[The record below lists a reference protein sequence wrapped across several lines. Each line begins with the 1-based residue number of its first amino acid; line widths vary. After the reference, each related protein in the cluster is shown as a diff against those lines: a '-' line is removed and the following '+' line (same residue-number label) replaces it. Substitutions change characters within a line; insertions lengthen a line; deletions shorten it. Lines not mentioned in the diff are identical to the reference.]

1 MQALRARHFD
11 CKGIRSAWHFSVGAH
26 ALFRQNNF
34 DRPIQR
40 ACKCRK
46 KAEDCKGHVLMK
58 SLIFD
63 AGPIISLATNN
74 LLWILEPL
82 KKKFNGKFYITEAVR
97 KEVVDRPLETKKFKF
112 EAIQVESL
120 IEKGV
125 LEIIDN
131 VFIRENTPRLL
142 NTANEIFGAYG
153 NYMKIVHF
161 AEISVIAAAVNINSD
176 AIVIDEKT
184 TRFLIENPR
193 MIVEILK
200 KTLHTSI
207 SVNENNLKEFNN
219 TIKDIKAIRSIELVT
234 IAYEQGLLNN
244 YITKMADARKDLLEG
259 VLWGVK
265 LNGCAVSKDE
275 IEQIVRMEVK

>member
-1 MQALRARHFD
+1 
-11 CKGIRSAWHFSVGAH
+11 
-26 ALFRQNNF
+26 
-34 DRPIQR
+34 
-40 ACKCRK
+40 
-46 KAEDCKGHVLMK
+46 MK

-82 KKKFNGKFYITEAVR
+82 KKKFDGKFYITEAVR
-97 KEVVDRPLETKKFKF
+97 RELVDRPLETKKFKF

-125 LEIIDN
+125 LEVIDN
-131 VFIRENTPRLL
+131 SFIGENSPRLL
-142 NTANEIFGAYG
+142 GIANEIFKAYN

-161 AEISVIAAAVNINSD
+161 AEISVIAAAINLNSE

-193 MIVEILK
+193 LLVEILK
-200 KTLHTSI
+200 KTLHTPISI
-207 SVNENNLKEFNN
+207 NENNLKEFNSAVKN
-219 TIKDIKAIRSIELVT
+219 IKAIRSVELVT
-234 IAYEQGLLNN
+234 VAYELGLLNN
-244 YITKMADARKDLLEG
+244 FITKISDARKNLLES

-265 LNGCAVSKDE
+265 LNGCAVSRDE
-275 IEQIVRMEVK
+275 IDQIVRIETK

>member
-1 MQALRARHFD
+1 
-11 CKGIRSAWHFSVGAH
+11 
-26 ALFRQNNF
+26 
-34 DRPIQR
+34 
-40 ACKCRK
+40 
-46 KAEDCKGHVLMK
+46 MK

-97 KEVVDRPLETKKFKF
+97 KEIVDRPLETKKFKF

-234 IAYEQGLLNN
+234 IAYEQGLLNS